1 MLQKKINHTRI
12 KTTMQLFS
20 MMIPGLAY
28 LLINNYIPMAGIIV
42 AFKKFNYA
50 KGIWESPWCG
60 FKNFRFLFTTRDAFV
75 ITRNT
80 LCYNIAFI
88 ILGTVLAV
96 AVAIILNELTSRLM
110 KKAYQTFILIPYLIS
125 MVVVSYIVYGFLSQ
139 DNGFLNNLL
148 VHVFNM
154 KKVSWYTEPK
164 RWPYILTAVNL
175 WKNFGYSSIIYYATV
190 IGIDTALYEAASID
204 GASKWKQIGYIT
216 LPELR
221 PTIIILVLLQLGR
234 VFYSDFG
241 LFYQVPLNSGMLMDA
256 TNTIDTYVYRGL
268 TQLNDIGRASA
279 AGFYQAVLGFV
290 LILTVN
296 KLVRTIDKDSA
307 LF

>member
-1 MLQKKINHTRI
+1 M
-12 KTTMQLFS
+12 KTTLQLFS

-28 LLINNYIPMAGIIV
+28 LLINNYIPMAGIVV

-50 KGIWESPWCG
+50 KGIWNSPWCG

-80 LCYNIAFI
+80 LCYNLVFI
-88 ILGTVLAV
+88 VLGTVLAV
-96 AVAIILNELTSRLM
+96 IVAVILNELTSLRL
-110 KKAYQTFILIPYLIS
+110 KKVYQTFILVPYLIS

-148 VHVFNM
+148 VHVFGA
-154 KKVSWYTEPK
+154 KKISWYTEPK
-164 RWPYILTAVNL
+164 RWPYILTAVSL
-175 WKNFGYSSIIYYATV
+175 WKNFGYTSIIYYATV

-204 GASKWKQIGYIT
+204 GASKWKQIRYIT

-221 PTIIILVLLQLGR
+221 PTIITLVLLQLGR

-279 AGFYQAVLGFV
+279 AGFYQSVLGFV

-296 KLVRTIDKDSA
+296 KLVRSIDKESA

>member
-1 MLQKKINHTRI
+1 MLQNKINHTRI
-12 KTTMQLFS
+12 KTTLQLFS

-28 LLINNYIPMAGIIV
+28 LLINNYIPMAGIVV

-50 KGIWESPWCG
+50 KGIWNSPWCG

-80 LCYNIAFI
+80 LCYNLVFI
-88 ILGTVLAV
+88 VLGTVLAV
-96 AVAIILNELTSRLM
+96 VVAVILNELTSLWL
-110 KKAYQTFILIPYLIS
+110 KKVYQTFILVPYLIS

-139 DNGFLNNLL
+139 DNGFFNNLL
-148 VHVFNM
+148 VRVFGA
-154 KKVSWYTEPK
+154 KKISWYTEPN

-175 WKNFGYSSIIYYATV
+175 WKNFGYTSIIYYATV

-204 GASKWKQIGYIT
+204 GSSKWKQIWYIT

-221 PTIIILVLLQLGR
+221 PTIITLVLLQLGR

-296 KLVRTIDKDSA
+296 KLVRSVDKDSA